1 MSGPFF
7 TVAIPTKNRLDRLE
21 NAIRSVL
28 QQTFHDFEIIVS
40 DNSDE
45 AESVQAAEMVA
56 AFEDERIRYVRASGR
71 LSMPDNWENAIAG
84 ARGEF
89 VGILTDRSVF
99 RGDALEVVNA
109 EIGKSGAK
117 LVSWF
122 MDHYGS
128 ASISNEYRPRR
139 CTRRRYRYDKDTV
152 LKYFLHGH
160 PKHAPKIIPR
170 LMTSMCHRSI
180 LEAIR
185 ASAVGRCCPPVC
197 PDYTSGFLMMAHTDW
212 LLVVDESL
220 FVGCGQGNGSAFRRR
235 GELAERF
242 RQDLGMT
249 WADLVDRM
257 PSGACFSHAL
267 VLNDFIRLRDM
278 LPDQFG
284 SLDIDRVQYYLGCL
298 MDYVK
303 ASRHGADRT
312 EDLDI
317 LVDSLNNESE
327 DVQSEVRAKRLYLK
341 SVFASPGGPLL
352 RGGEEDVDYEDV
364 SEDGAGTRFDTVFDA
379 LAGSEAA
386 AREPIPHNFLD
397 LMPGLEAIPY
407 RNRIRAKKAPRL
419 PDSTPTRERISR
431 AAQPPVVPGN
441 SDLTDATTRN

>member
-1 MSGPFF
+1 MSEPFF
-7 TVAIPTKNRLDRLE
+7 TVAIPTKNRPDHLD

-28 QQTFHDFEIIVS
+28 QQNFQDFEIIVS

-45 AESVQAAEMVA
+45 AVSGRAAELVA
-56 AFEDERIRYVRASGR
+56 AFEDERIRYVRASGQ
-71 LSMPDNWENAIAG
+71 LSMPDNWENAIAE

-99 RGDALEVVNA
+99 RRDALDTVHA

-122 MDHYGS
+122 MDHYGGDLYG
-128 ASISNEYRPRR
+128 NEYRPRK
-139 CTRRRYRYDKDTV
+139 CTHRRYRYDKDTV

-160 PKHAPKIIPR
+160 PKFAPKIIPR

-212 LLVVDESL
+212 LLVVDEAL
-220 FVGCGQGNGSAFRRR
+220 FVSCGRGNGSAFRRR
-235 GELAERF
+235 DELAERF

-249 WADLVDRM
+249 WTDLVDRM
-257 PSGACFSHAL
+257 PSDACFSHAL

-278 LPDQFG
+278 LPDQFAG
-284 SLDIDRVQYYLGCL
+284 LDIDRVQYYLGCL
-298 MDYVK
+298 TDYVK
-303 ASRHGADRT
+303 TAAHGGDRT

-317 LVDSLNNESE
+317 LIDSLNNESK
-327 DVQSEVRAKRLYLK
+327 DLQREVRARRLYLK
-341 SVFASPGGPLL
+341 SVFACPAGPLL
-352 RGGEEDVDYEDV
+352 SGGNEDVDYEDV
-364 SEDGAGTRFDTVFDA
+364 SEDGAGTRYDTVFDA
-379 LAGSEAA
+379 LAGSAA
-386 AREPIPHNFLD
+386 ARKPSPRNFLD
-397 LMPGLEAIPY
+397 LMPGLDAVPY
-407 RNRIRAKKAPRL
+407 RSRTRTKKGPRP
-419 PDSTPTRERISR
+419 PDLTHTRERVSR
-431 AAQPPVVPGN
+431 AAQPSFIPHN
-441 SDLTDATTRN
+441 SDLTDATTGS